1 MTFSKFAHKIHF
13 YLIVAILYLIQNK
26 LKIFIRSFILC
37 RLLCPNEWFQ
47 VEFLWRNIIFVLA
60 IVLRCWNSV
69 EYIQKMI
76 IFFLTFR
83 LMKWFME
90 LALWKCAK
98 SRPSHLQVF
107 CKIDILKN
115 FAKLTEAHL
124 CQSLIFKK
132 VASELWQNFMSNFV
146 IELLRKNERVCACAS
161 KNERLCAY

>member
-13 YLIVAILYLIQNK
+13 YLIVASLYLIQNK
-26 LKIFIRSFILC
+26 LKIFIRSFISC
-37 RLLCPNEWFQ
+37 RLPYPNGWFQ
-47 VEFLWRNIIFVLA
+47 VEFLWRNVFVLA

-76 IFFLTFR
+76 ISFLTFR

-98 SRPSHLQVF
+98 SRLSHLKVF
-107 CKIDILKN
+107 CKINILKN

-124 CQSLIFKK
+124 CQSLFFNKA
-132 VASELWQNFMSNFV
+132 ASELWRNFMSSFF
-146 IELLRKNERVCACAS
+146 IELLPKNERVCACAS